1 MEIAR
6 ELNDT
11 TQMEAAYDNLISHY
25 YRLGDIDSLKEATY
39 EYMDWCTR
47 YNKPDMRYMYWR
59 QYIQRVTE
67 KGMQEEAIAETAR
80 LHQDAEQ
87 AKSKYGLA
95 CSEMCIGYNHRIFA
109 NNVEVCIEYYN
120 YALKHFEEGKYY
132 RDVYVV
138 LLNIIQ
144 TYLSRNEYVEGE
156 IYLNKLEQLETKL
169 RQ

>member
-1 MEIAR
+1 M
-6 ELNDT
+6 
-11 TQMEAAYDNLISHY
+11 
-25 YRLGDIDSLKEATY
+25 DIRSVSYTHL
-39 EYMDWCTR
+39 
-47 YNKPDMRYMYWR
+47 
-59 QYIQRVTE
+59 
-67 KGMQEEAIAETAR
+67 EAIAETSR

-156 IYLNKLEQLETKL
+156 IYLNKFCLLYTSILFCFSYRIIDLGIFGITLICLTIISQLRLQFSFHPMIVRIANTQRML
-169 RQ
+169 VGH